1 MIGKDE
7 EEEEEA
13 WGIITMFNP
22 YSREGV
28 ASVRDEHACLA
39 NSSIPNS
46 DTLDE
51 PSCAHFLGLAT
62 WSPCFLHPL
71 IPFIQE
77 GKGYNQGVCIFYL
90 PFTNIQKDSKE

>member
-1 MIGKDE
+1 MK
-7 EEEEEA
+7 EEEEA
-13 WGIITMFNP
+13 GEEEARDIIIMFNP

-51 PSCAHFLGLAT
+51 PSCAHFPGLAT
-62 WSPCFLHPL
+62 
-71 IPFIQE
+71 
-77 GKGYNQGVCIFYL
+77 
-90 PFTNIQKDSKE
+90 